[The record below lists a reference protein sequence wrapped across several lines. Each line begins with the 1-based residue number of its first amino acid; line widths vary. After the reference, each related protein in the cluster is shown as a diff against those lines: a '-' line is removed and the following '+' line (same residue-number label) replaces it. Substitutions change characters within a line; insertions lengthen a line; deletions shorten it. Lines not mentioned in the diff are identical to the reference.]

1 MIATHLSIIFFLK
14 RNTSKYV
21 IIFSVQHIK
30 YKFELHTNQEYKS
43 KSIELGLDLKFHFN
57 KFNISI
63 KIKMRTCK
71 FGVEFHKIES
81 LY

>member
-57 KFNISI
+57 
-63 KIKMRTCK
+63 
-71 FGVEFHKIES
+71 
-81 LY
+81 